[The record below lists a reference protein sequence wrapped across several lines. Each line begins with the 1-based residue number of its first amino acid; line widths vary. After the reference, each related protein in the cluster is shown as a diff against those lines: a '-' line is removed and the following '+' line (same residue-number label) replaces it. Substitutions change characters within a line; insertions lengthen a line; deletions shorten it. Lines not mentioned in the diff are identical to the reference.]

1 MASIQELKKQIEDA
15 NAVGRQN
22 LTDKGVEINAD
33 ATTYEIMTAIA
44 EISGGG
50 GTEYTNIEFK
60 EDNTIELTDTNGNV
74 HTMECEYTDGKLTS
88 VKYDGN
94 SVALRY
100 DGDALIGVGDTV
112 VDLSGVEDSGVKLL
126 DHTITFTVDGEP
138 YEIVSVKSGNS
149 VNAPTVPQIEGKSL
163 SSWNVDGVPIDFPY
177 QPLKDTEIYA
187 VLSSILEKIYNRYG
201 YTIQQYS
208 QILIQ
213 VTSKGTIGRVIFGNN
228 LNIYYK
234 SGSWYCNEYDV
245 YILPSGKVE
254 NITDPESLCNTILSN
269 TYTIRTETSVSL
281 SLDNAEVKFFANFD
295 LSEFCNR
302 DYIRL

>member
-1 MASIQELKKQIEDA
+1 MALTEKLTNIG
-15 NAVGRQN
+15 NAIREKNGTTDLIP
-22 LTDKGVEINAD
+22 LTD
-33 ATTYEIMTAIA
+33 MPQAILN
-44 EISGGG
+44 IVSGS

-60 EDNTIELTDTNGNV
+60 EDNTIELTDTDGVV

-94 SVALRY
+94 SVALKY
-100 DGDALIGVGDTV
+100 EGDALVGVGETV

-126 DHTITFTVDGEP
+126 DNTVTFTVDGEP

-149 VNAPTVPQIEGKSL
+149 VNAPTVPQIEGKSF
-163 SSWNVDGVPIDFPY
+163 SSWNVDGVPIEFPY
-177 QPLKDTEIYA
+177 LPDKDTEIYA
-187 VLSSILEKIYNRYG
+187 VLSTVLDKIYNHYG

-213 VTSKGTIGRVIFGNN
+213 VTSKGSIGRVIFGNN

-234 SGSWYCNEYDV
+234 SGSWNCNGYDV

-254 NITDPESLCNTILSN
+254 NITDTESLCNTILNNS
-269 TYTIRTETSVSL
+269 YTIRTETSVSL

-295 LSEFCNR
+295 LSKFCNR